1 MTDDSDDTA
10 DELAENLLD
19 ELGSGETATATTAPD
34 PTATTGDGDSDDDT
48 VESTFLVTAAD
59 DASAILQDVHTGQ
72 IHTLS
77 ENPDFVAESVV
88 EATVQ
93 PEPPMNATFEVAD
106 VESRREVEITVA
118 EESPTPQA
126 TDIAAEQSV
135 GEITR
140 KERAGTGEIHVITVP
155 DDQTESAV
163 EDVTA
168 DRERRLTQAA
178 RVGAAIVE
186 VRSAPGL
193 VEVRYLP

>member
-19 ELGSGETATATTAPD
+19 ELGGGETATATTAPD
-34 PTATTGDGDSDDDT
+34 PTATTGDGDDDT

>member
-10 DELAENLLD
+10 DELAERLLN
-19 ELGSGETATATTAPD
+19 ELEGSDDTTAGATTAPD
-34 PTATTGDGDSDDDT
+34 PTDSSGSGDGGA

-59 DASAILQDVHTGQ
+59 EASAILQDVHTSQ

-77 ENPDFVAESVV
+77 ENPDLAAESVI

-93 PEPPMNATFEVAD
+93 PEPPMNATYEVEE
-106 VESRREVEITVA
+106 VESRRAVEITVA

-126 TDIAAEQSV
+126 TDIAADQPV

-140 KERAGTGEIHVITVP
+140 RERAGTGEIHVITVP

>member
-19 ELGSGETATATTAPD
+19 ELGGGETATATTAPD

>member
-19 ELGSGETATATTAPD
+19 ELDGEETATATTAPD
-34 PTATTGDGDSDDDT
+34 PTATAGDGDSDDDT

-59 DASAILQDVHTGQ
+59 EASAILQDVHTGQ

-77 ENPDFVAESVV
+77 ENPEFVAESVV

-118 EESPTPQA
+118 AESPTPQA

-135 GEITR
+135 GDITR
-140 KERAGTGEIHVITVP
+140 RERAGTGEIHVITVP
-155 DDQTESAV
+155 EDQTESAV

-178 RVGAAIVE
+178 RVGASIVE